1 MPRRKY
7 TRRRKRRVRRRRRSG
22 PPRPTME
29 RIAFVGGDDLNPTAK
44 DTVAVATYLE
54 GLQPGA
60 PDLSH
65 KRAVIGASGMAEVSV
80 LMKAG
85 SSFEFTA
92 GIITPLQGSNER
104 QISVGTLKNWDPF
117 DVSSSIQRGA
127 SKGFNIVRT
136 RRLAFALPQGASDQ
150 VIVKNFRMTRR
161 FRRIVEPGGL
171 VQLGFWYRASD
182 TGCKCRIDYN
192 ATVRWKAWE

>member
-1 MPRRKY
+1 MPTKRRY
-7 TRRRKRRVRRRRRSG
+7 RRRRTRRRTTRRRRLTS
-22 PPRPTME
+22 PPRPTTE

-54 GLQPGA
+54 GQNASALPN
-60 PDLSH
+60 
-65 KRAVIGASGMAEVSV
+65 KRAVIGARGMAEVSV

-92 GIITPLQGSNER
+92 GIITPLQGTTAHITND
-104 QISVGTLKNWDPF
+104 VLKNWDPF
-117 DVSSSIQRGA
+117 DVAKPILQGP

-150 VIVKNFRMTRR
+150 VIVKNFRLTRR
-161 FRRIVEPGGL
+161 FRRVIDPGAIV
-171 VQLGFWYRASD
+171 QIGFWYRASD

-192 ATVRWKAWE
+192 ATVHWKAWE